1 MSEYKMAPKYILLT
15 APTLK
20 QSRSTH
26 INSMNAK
33 SFEVDYKHSV
43 RRY

>member
-1 MSEYKMAPKYILLT
+1 MCEYKMAPKYILLT

-26 INSMNAK
+26 INSMNTK
-33 SFEVDYKHSV
+33 SFEADYKNSLG
-43 RRY
+43 RY